1 MRDNRIGLRFL
12 RLIPHLLQHSNT
24 RGSDM
29 KIDAD
34 FEADL
39 SRYPLRPFLKEQ
51 SIWAICIYRY
61 GRRVLDRKRGVLRAI
76 QLKLYWL
83 MSRIV
88 ETVTGITLPLEARIG
103 PGLRIYHFGNIVVHS
118 QAVIGRNCT
127 LRHGV
132 TIGNRVPDGPTPVIG
147 DDVDFGAY
155 AQVLGNVR
163 IGNGAKI
170 GAMTVVLCD
179 VPAGATAVGV
189 PARILQIGGA
199 AG

>member
-1 MRDNRIGLRFL
+1 MIA
-12 RLIPHLLQHSNT
+12 
-24 RGSDM
+24 
-29 KIDAD
+29 DAD
-34 FEADL
+34 FDADL
-39 SRYPLRPFLKEQ
+39 SRYPRRPFLKEQ

-61 GRRVLDRKRGVLRAI
+61 GRRVLNRKRGILRTI

-88 ETVTGITLPLEARIG
+88 ETLTGITLPLEARIG
-103 PGLRIYHFGNIVVHS
+103 PGLRIYHFGNIVIHS

-132 TIGNRVPDGPTPVIG
+132 TIGNRVPDGPAPVIE
-147 DDVDFGAY
+147 DNVDFGAY
-155 AQVLGNVR
+155 ALVLGGVR

-170 GAMTVVLCD
+170 GAMTVVLSD
-179 VPAGATAVGV
+179 VPPGATAVGV
-189 PARILQIGGA
+189 PARILQPGGA